1 VGGGAGLERPAM
13 KDLAGARGAGG
24 CSRTTEVLNEL
35 RVRHAQRGRRR
46 ACHGVGGSK
55 EALDSGTRHPP
66 PPPPPPPLTLSADLP
81 HQRHR
86 WSP

>member
-13 KDLAGARGAGG
+13 EGLAGARGAGG
-24 CSRTTEVLNEL
+24 CGRTAEVLNEL

-55 EALDSGTRHPP
+55 EALGSGTLRPP
-66 PPPPPPPLTLSADLP
+66 PPLLTLSADLP